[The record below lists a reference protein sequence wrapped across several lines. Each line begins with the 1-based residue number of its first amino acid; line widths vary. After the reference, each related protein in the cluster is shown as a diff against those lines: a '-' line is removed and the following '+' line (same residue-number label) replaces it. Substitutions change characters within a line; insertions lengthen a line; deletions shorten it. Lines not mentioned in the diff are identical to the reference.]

1 MSISSE
7 PRTAAGGSPERLR
20 GYLEVGLASLAN
32 GSIGVMVTY
41 ADMPA
46 TMLLCLRMVFAAAA
60 LGIVVAATGSWRDL
74 RTPGAPLRVVGISI
88 ALSLN
93 LILYFLAIR
102 YTGVA
107 VAIFLSYLAPVYLA
121 FVAPRILKEQTEP
134 VVYVALAIGLA
145 GMALI
150 LVPGLVLEGVEVVR
164 RRSALRLGG
173 RRHVR
178 GLPAV
183 RQESARPE
191 RA

>member
-1 MSISSE
+1 M
-7 PRTAAGGSPERLR
+7 
-20 GYLEVGLASLAN
+20 
-32 GSIGVMVTY
+32 
-41 ADMPA
+41 
-46 TMLLCLRMVFAAAA
+46 
-60 LGIVVAATGSWRDL
+60 VAATGSWRDL

-121 FVAPRILKEQTEP
+121 FVAPRILKETTEP
-134 VVYVALAIGLA
+134 VVYVALAVGLA

-150 LVPGLVLEGVEVVR
+150 LVPGLVLEGVKL
-164 RRSALRLGG
+164 SAAGLLCAWGG

-178 GLPAV
+178 GVPAV
-183 RQESARPE
+183 RQEPARPARAQHAGGVRAE
-191 RA
+191 RLHRRRDARPGPARR